1 VKEIESTPLTE
12 TSEQRGVPKRG
23 MSRRPLHALITG
35 AGARIGRAV
44 ALELARSGFE
54 VGLHYCANHI
64 GATETLERLQAEGGT
79 GWLARADL
87 STEAGC
93 DQLCQ
98 EVNVHWEHLDLLV
111 NNASIFEPTPFEE
124 ITRVEWSQMLQ
135 VNLTAPFLLSQ
146 ALLPLLKR
154 TTQTS
159 GLVVHLCD
167 IGADRPLSGY
177 AHYAVSKA
185 GLVMLVKAMAVELA
199 PAVRC
204 VGVSPGQVAW
214 PPDFSQETREALEK
228 RIPMKR
234 SGAPEDIAQL
244 VRFLALEGGYINGE
258 VIAVDGGLSCRY

>member
-1 VKEIESTPLTE
+1 M
-12 TSEQRGVPKRG
+12 SEAPTQ
-23 MSRRPLHALITG
+23 RPLNALITG
-35 AGARIGRAV
+35 AGARVGRAI

-54 VGLHYCANHI
+54 VGLHYCANHV
-64 GATETLERLQAEGGT
+64 GATETLGILQAEGGR

-87 STEAGC
+87 STEVGC

-98 EVNVHWEHLDLLV
+98 QVNARWEHLDLLV
-111 NNASIFEPTPFEE
+111 NNASLFEPTPFEE
-124 ITRVEWSQMLQ
+124 ITRVAWSHMIQ

-146 ALLPLLKR
+146 GLLPLLKR
-154 TTQTS
+154 STQTS
-159 GLVVHLCD
+159 GLVIHLCD
-167 IGADRPLSGY
+167 IGAERPLSGY
-177 AHYAVSKA
+177 THYAVSKA

-199 PAVRC
+199 PTVRC

-214 PPDFSQETREALEK
+214 PPDFSQETRVALEN

-234 SGAPEDIAQL
+234 SGAPQDVAQL